1 MEKMYFKF
9 DTKKRLDEI
18 LNGAKVLD
26 ARRKELVAR
35 LNGKD
40 LSTSEYLAIAEELI
54 DGFEQVQSYKE
65 ELDEI
70 AKIEMLRIKMFRGE
84 LWQALF
90 LFRDENTYFNEAINY
105 IFQI

>member
-35 LNGKD
+35 LNRKD
-40 LSTSEYLAIAEELI
+40 LSASEYLAIAEELI

-84 LWQALF
+84 L
-90 LFRDENTYFNEAINY
+90 
-105 IFQI
+105 

>member
-1 MEKMYFKF
+1 MQKMYFKF

-35 LNGKD
+35 LNRKD

-65 ELDEI
+65 ELDKI

-84 LWQALF
+84 L
-90 LFRDENTYFNEAINY
+90 
-105 IFQI
+105 

>member
-1 MEKMYFKF
+1 MQKMYFKF

-26 ARRKELVAR
+26 ARRKELDAR
-35 LNGKD
+35 LNRKD

-65 ELDEI
+65 ELEEI
-70 AKIEMLRIKMFRGE
+70 AKIEILRTKMLRGE
-84 LWQALF
+84 L
-90 LFRDENTYFNEAINY
+90 
-105 IFQI
+105 